1 MLGKGIVETKS
12 MIEIERKFLPPVSGL
27 DDLLRDFT
35 LQKTKTNS
43 DQYFDTLDFRL
54 TAREWWLR
62 ERNGKFELKIA
73 KEQKHSGFPTDV
85 FDELETDDEIY
96 TALGIPK
103 TPEGLFVDLATSGFV
118 PFAHLETQ
126 RSTYQQGDIFIDI
139 DHVTSLSVGSGSE
152 SPFEYDLVEIEIM
165 VQDEKEIEAAQKRI
179 YDFAESR
186 GLASGYTP
194 GKLLA
199 YIKQCRPEQY
209 EVLRA
214 NGIAP

>member
-1 MLGKGIVETKS
+1 
-12 MIEIERKFLPPVSGL
+12 MIEIERKFLPPASGL
-27 DDLLRDFT
+27 DDLLSDFT

-43 DQYFDTLDFRL
+43 DRYFDTPDFRL

-85 FDELETDDEIY
+85 FDELETDGEIY
-96 TALGIPK
+96 AALGIQETPK
-103 TPEGLFVDLATSGFV
+103 GLFEDLKNSGFI

-126 RSTYQQGDIFIDI
+126 RSTYQQGDMFIDI
-139 DHVTSLSVGSGSE
+139 DHVTSLPVE
-152 SPFEYDLVEIEIM
+152 SMPDSSFEYDLVEIEIM
-165 VQDEKEIEAAQKRI
+165 VQNEDEIEAAQKRI

-186 GLASGYTP
+186 GLSSGYTP

-209 EVLRA
+209 EVLRT

>member
-1 MLGKGIVETKS
+1 
-12 MIEIERKFLPPVSGL
+12 MIEVERKFLPPASGI
-27 DDLLRDFT
+27 DDLLRGFT

-43 DQYFDTLDFRL
+43 DRYFDTPEYTL
-54 TAREWWLR
+54 TAHEWWLR

-85 FDELETDDEIY
+85 FDELESDDEIY
-96 TALGIPK
+96 AALEIPK
-103 TPEGLFVDLATSGFV
+103 TAHGLFADLAASGFV
-118 PFAHLETQ
+118 QFAHLTTQ
-126 RSTYQQGDIFIDI
+126 RSTYQQGDLLIDV
-139 DHVTSLSVGSGSE
+139 DHVTSLSVGSKDE
-152 SPFEYDLVEIEIM
+152 PLFEYNLVEIEIM
-165 VQDEKEIEAAQKRI
+165 VQNEDEIEGAQKKI

-186 GLASGYTP
+186 GLSSGYTP

>member
-1 MLGKGIVETKS
+1 
-12 MIEIERKFLPPVSGL
+12 MIEVEQKFLPPAEGL
-27 DDLLRDFT
+27 GRLLAGFV
-35 LQKTKTNS
+35 LEKTKTNS
-43 DQYFDTLDFRL
+43 DRYFDTADYIL

-62 ERNGKFELKIA
+62 ERNSKFELKIA
-73 KEQKHSGFPTDV
+73 KEQKNSGFPTDV

-96 TALGIPK
+96 TTLGIAR
-103 TPEGLFVDLATSGFV
+103 TDAGLSRDLEAAGFF
-118 PFAHLETQ
+118 PFAHL
-126 RSTYQQGDIFIDI
+126 STERTTYSDGSMLIDV
-139 DHVTSLSVGSGSE
+139 DHTVSLPTDLARE
-152 SPFEYDLVEIEIM
+152 IPFLYDLVEIEIM
-165 VQDEKEIEAAQKRI
+165 VSSEDEILAAQKKI

-186 GLASGYTP
+186 GLTSGYTP